1 MDTDKH
7 LVLVSR
13 PTAIDIQKL
22 LAPDLTA
29 ATSAIDLIVSL
40 NSEDLNLRDCSRFF
54 TLIDRAYGR
63 LLHGDLRKYAWDETA
78 QIRISEMRPG
88 SWQVVLTQVLHVIP
102 DPTAILVLYVLLRLL
117 PRAFQEGADAV
128 LKLSTAYNNYEQ
140 ARLARANRKK
150 LRDQMNRDGELRHL
164 PSQRKKQLAEI
175 IDVLIREDPTISN
188 PALDFCETSF
198 RRVTIR
204 LRTPK
209 EQQHHDP
216 EA

>member
-7 LVLVSR
+7 LVLISR
-13 PTAIDIQKL
+13 PTAVDIQKL

-29 ATSAIDLIVSL
+29 ATSAIDLMVSL
-40 NSEDLNLRDCSRFF
+40 DSEDLNLRDCSRFLA
-54 TLIDRAYGR
+54 LIDRAYGR
-63 LLHGDLRKYAWDETA
+63 LLYGDLRRYAWDESA
-78 QIRISEMRPG
+78 QIRISEIRPG
-88 SWQVVLTQVLHVIP
+88 SWQIILTQILHVVQ

-150 LRDQMNRDGELRHL
+150 LRDQMNKDEELRQL
-164 PSQRKKQLAEI
+164 STQRKKQLAEI
-175 IDVLIREDPTISN
+175 IDVLIREDPSITN
-188 PALDFCETSF
+188 PALDFSETSF

-209 EQQHHDP
+209 ENQQP
-216 EA
+216 